1 MRKLIISALG
11 ISPETL
17 SDQERLTI
25 ALIIIITAVVA
36 SLIFTKVIVPIL
48 RKLTERT
55 EAEWDDLLLDPQVSD
70 KFSRIIPAVIL
81 TAALPFIF
89 EQGSLLDVIIER
101 GTIVYIIYTVCGFL
115 ATFISTL
122 FKILALHDQQK
133 AQSFGGIKQTLQII
147 VWIIG
152 IINIIAVIINKNP
165 AILLTGLGA
174 AATVSM
180 LVFQDS
186 IKGLVAGIQ
195 LSFNRML
202 SVGDWIA
209 LPGRNVDG
217 VVTEITLTTVKVR
230 NWDNTIVTVP
240 PYSLLTESFQNWRG
254 MQEGG
259 GRRITRSINI
269 DMKSV
274 RFLSADEIATAI
286 QNGHLPQEATAR
298 PANTVT
304 NLEAFRYTMT
314 QFLTN
319 DKDINHE
326 MSFMV
331 RHLGTGPEGIPV
343 QIYAFSRSK
352 EWIPYEHVQARILEN
367 ALALMPVFDLK
378 PFQKSYAS

>member
-1 MRKLIISALG
+1 MRKHIISLLG
-11 ISPETL
+11 ISPENL

-25 ALIIIITAVVA
+25 ALIIIVTAVAA
-36 SLIFTKVIVPIL
+36 SLIFTKLIVPML
-48 RKLTERT
+48 RKLTEKT
-55 EAEWDDLLLDPQVSD
+55 DAEWDDLLLDPHVSN

-81 TAALPFIF
+81 TAALPFVF
-89 EQGSLLDVIIER
+89 ADGSLAEMIVER
-101 GTIVYIIYTVCGFL
+101 ATIVYIIYTVCGFL

-152 IINIIAVIINKNP
+152 SINIIAVIINKNP

-195 LSFNRML
+195 LSFNNML
-202 SVGDWIA
+202 RVGDWIA

-254 MQEGG
+254 MQDGG
-259 GRRITRSINI
+259 GRRLTRTINI

-274 RFLSADEIATAI
+274 RFLNADEVSSAI
-286 QNGHLPQEATAR
+286 NKGHLPQEAAKR

-304 NLEAFRYTMT
+304 NLEAFRHTMT

-319 DKDINHE
+319 DPDINHE

-331 RHLGTGPEGIPV
+331 RHLATGPEGIPV
-343 QIYAFSRSK
+343 QIYAFSRIK
-352 EWIPYEHVQARILEN
+352 DWIPYEHIQARILEN
-367 ALALMPVFDLK
+367 ALALLTEFDLK
-378 PFQKSYAS
+378 PFQKAYCS